1 MLRERHVPQHSGW
14 MGIEKPSRGWTFW
27 TKLDYNESL
36 NRTREQV
43 DQNTV
48 KPRNNQLQIL
58 EPWYQ

>member
-1 MLRERHVPQHSGW
+1 